1 MKRKKGEMRGGKGR
15 ERTDLLMPLNLC
27 CSIII
32 NAKGTTLEGAMHTC
46 QGLIPVQHDGLYSFH
61 I

>member
-1 MKRKKGEMRGGKGR
+1 
-15 ERTDLLMPLNLC
+15 MPLNLYHF
-27 CSIII
+27 III

-46 QGLIPVQHDGLYSFH
+46 RVLIPVQHDGLYSFH